1 MIPLQQKWS
10 EVLLRRPAKVETGK
24 LFSHIT
30 QRQVCICAYAMIK
43 EDRHGNIY
51 QEKEKISEFKTNYHY
66 AATETEAN

>member
-1 MIPLQQKWS
+1 MI
-10 EVLLRRPAKVETGK
+10 T
-24 LFSHIT
+24 
-30 QRQVCICAYAMIK
+30 